1 MKYVPIRDARA
12 IGLRVFADIVMLE
25 VALLSALFLRLG
37 WIVAFEP
44 RVSPRT
50 VVHTYTDDFVRV
62 SPILVVIAIM
72 VFAFV
77 GFYTRGRMYRSRYKA
92 LVVAQA
98 VTVAYLIV
106 SSAIYVFQIAPSL
119 PRVALIMAWGLTVT
133 LLVGARLWSDIW
145 GRLMASDSER
155 AAPGGAG
162 AGGPPTILVIGGDGY
177 IGSALTPLL
186 LEAGYRVRILSLFL
200 YGTEPIQELLDHPRL
215 EVINADFR
223 QVNRVVEAVRGAD
236 MVVHL
241 GAIVG
246 DPACALN
253 PEITIDVNLMA
264 TRMIAEVAKG
274 YGVDRFV
281 FASTCSVYGASDEV
295 LDENS
300 ALNPVSLYARSKIA
314 CERVLSS
321 MTDASFAPV
330 ILRFG
335 TIYGLSGRTRFDLV
349 VNLLTA
355 KAVVERDITV
365 SGADQWRPF
374 VHVQDAARAVFEI
387 VQAPREL
394 VRNQTYNVG
403 SDAQNFTIGQIG
415 DLIQA
420 AVPEA
425 TVRNVPFDSDPRN
438 YRVSFSKIRHELG
451 FEPRWNIEA
460 GVRQVIGAI
469 ESGRIPDYRMAK
481 YNNAKF
487 LQEEGIDF
495 LVSGTRREHRLLL
508 DDLELFPAEPQVS
521 QLRVAQ

>member
-1 MKYVPIRDARA
+1 MKYVPTRDARA

-25 VALLSALFLRLG
+25 VALLSALFVRLG
-37 WIVAFEP
+37 WIVAFETG
-44 RVSPRT
+44 VSPRT
-50 VVHTYTDDFVRV
+50 VIHTYTDDFVRV
-62 SPILVVIAIM
+62 SPLLVAIAIA
-72 VFAFV
+72 VFAFS

-98 VTVAYLIV
+98 ATLAYLLLSV
-106 SSAIYVFQIAPSL
+106 GIYVFQIAPSL
-119 PRVALIMAWGLTVT
+119 PRVALLVAWGFTVAM
-133 LLVGARLWSDIW
+133 LVGARLWSDIW
-145 GRLMASDSER
+145 GRLVAGEPGQEAQIAGR
-155 AAPGGAG
+155 AA
-162 AGGPPTILVIGGDGY
+162 GPPTILVIGGDGY

-274 YGVDRFV
+274 YGVDRFI

-314 CERVLSS
+314 CERVLGS
-321 MTDASFAPV
+321 MADSAFAPV

-355 KAVVERDITV
+355 KAVVEGDITV

-374 VHVQDAARAVFEI
+374 LHVQDAARAVFEV

-415 DLIQA
+415 ELIQSAVPTA
-420 AVPEA
+420 AVR
-425 TVRNVPFDSDPRN
+425 TVPFDSDPRN

-451 FEPRWNIEA
+451 FEPRWNVEA

-495 LVSGTRREHRLLL
+495 LVSGSRDHRILL
-508 DDLELFPAEPQVS
+508 DDLELFPAEPRVS
-521 QLRVAQ
+521 HLGAAAQ